1 MSPLRHETRTVRRGP
16 QVLSKRRLPNTI
28 DRRRGSLPPP
38 GRVVGP
44 NRSRAGQRGRR
55 PLRERLASTTTALR
69 DSNRWRGV
77 SSRALRCAAT
87 TRARAVARFAVARG
101 TKASQR
107 IYDVYAGNAGSEH
120 YPRGWA
126 RRRAVMQKRVR
137 RLPDVSGR
145 TQQSA
150 PPPNHPANV
159 GLTRLGGSRRLGVR
173 PGGVPVPI

>member
-1 MSPLRHETRTVRRGP
+1 MGQLYPTNFIEISVIGWLVGWLDCASELSGHDACARLRV
-16 QVLSKRRLPNTI
+16 
-28 DRRRGSLPPP
+28 
-38 GRVVGP
+38 
-44 NRSRAGQRGRR
+44 
-55 PLRERLASTTTALR
+55 
-69 DSNRWRGV
+69 
-77 SSRALRCAAT
+77 
-87 TRARAVARFAVARG
+87 FAVARG

-107 IYDVYAGNAGSEH
+107 IYDVYVGNAGSEH

>member
-1 MSPLRHETRTVRRGP
+1 MAR
-16 QVLSKRRLPNTI
+16 
-28 DRRRGSLPPP
+28 
-38 GRVVGP
+38 RVVE
-44 NRSRAGQRGRR
+44 SATLRGHDACAR
-55 PLRERLASTTTALR
+55 LR
-69 DSNRWRGV
+69 V
-77 SSRALRCAAT
+77 
-87 TRARAVARFAVARG
+87 FAVARG

-107 IYDVYAGNAGSEH
+107 IYDVYVGNAGSEH

-159 GLTRLGGSRRLGVR
+159 GLTRLGGLVVLVSDRGAFLCQFNYALLKDLTVFLSSRLVGILG
-173 PGGVPVPI
+173 PGVPAAILAYVAVNNPLFLS

>member
-1 MSPLRHETRTVRRGP
+1 M
-16 QVLSKRRLPNTI
+16 
-28 DRRRGSLPPP
+28 
-38 GRVVGP
+38 
-44 NRSRAGQRGRR
+44 
-55 PLRERLASTTTALR
+55 
-69 DSNRWRGV
+69 
-77 SSRALRCAAT
+77 
-87 TRARAVARFAVARG
+87 RARAVARFAVARG